1 MKSYFGWRRNDEE
14 AIYLS
19 TSPCIF
25 NYFNFYREFTIKI
38 FLSIGVISLMIIAKY
53 KRSKIKQEEIEYDD
67 RINAN
72 ISKWSLRFMFFAKLL
87 LVFVLIFFNQMLLN
101 TLYLEFVVAYLL
113 STLFILF
120 YIIPTIIKR
129 Y

>member
-1 MKSYFGWRRNDEE
+1 MKKLFT
-14 AIYLS
+14 YLPVLVFL
-19 TSPCIF
+19 TILIFIENSPL
-25 NYFNFYREFTIKI
+25 KA
-38 FLSIGVISLMIIAKY
+38 FLSIGVISLMIVAKY

-72 ISKWSLRFMFFAKLL
+72 ISKWSLRFMFFANLL
-87 LVFVLIFFNQMLLN
+87 LIFVLIFFNQMLLN
-101 TLYLEFVVAYLL
+101 TLYLEFFVAYLL
-113 STLFILF
+113 FTLFIPF